1 MKQKSIIWD
10 FDGTIYDTYPRIVD
24 SFDQVINGKYHL
36 GYSLLELRN
45 MIFVD
50 TKYCAKMIAEKHNM
64 AQESL
69 LREVRAY
76 YDLES
81 RINECVFESAKAYIQ
96 STLGLVS
103 HYLVTHRD
111 KQSTLEKLSE
121 ASLDKSFE
129 TIITKDDGFP
139 EKPNPESF
147 ISIIRKSGTPQELFY
162 CVGDRDLDVEA
173 GKNAGI
179 KAIFLSADGEI
190 KEKADFNI
198 SDHKQLEEIL
208 ASCNA

>member
-1 MKQKSIIWD
+1 MKKKSIIWD
-10 FDGTIYDTYPRIVD
+10 FDGTIYDAYPRIID
-24 SFDQVINGKYHL
+24 SCNQLINGNYHF
-36 GYSLLELRN
+36 GYSLFELKN

-50 TKYCAKMIAEKHNM
+50 TKYCIKMIAERHNM
-64 AQESL
+64 DQASL
-69 LREVRAY
+69 LREVRDY

-81 RINECVFESAKAYIQ
+81 RVNECVFESAKGYIQ

-121 ASLDKSFE
+121 ASLDRSFE

-147 ISIIRKSGTPQELFY
+147 ISIIRKSGIPKDFFY
-162 CVGDRDLDVEA
+162 CIGDRDLDIEA

-179 KAIFLSADGEI
+179 KAIFLSTDGEI
-190 KEKADFNI
+190 REKADFNI

-208 ASCNA
+208 VSCNA

>member
-24 SFDQVINGKYHL
+24 SFDQIMNGKYHF
-36 GYSLLELRN
+36 GYSLLDLRN

-50 TKYCAKMIAEKHNM
+50 TKYCVRMIAEEYNLE
-64 AQESL
+64 QELL

-81 RINECVFESAKAYIQ
+81 KVSEYVFESAKRYIQ
-96 STLGLVS
+96 STLGKVR

-121 ASLDKSFE
+121 ASIDRYFE

-139 EKPNPESF
+139 EKPNPDSF
-147 ISIIRKSGTPQELFY
+147 ISIIRKSSVPRELFY
-162 CVGDRDLDVEA
+162 CIGDRDLDIEA
-173 GKNAGI
+173 GRNAGI
-179 KAIFLSADGEI
+179 KAIFFSTDDEI
-190 KEKADFNI
+190 KENADFNI
-198 SDHKQLEEIL
+198 SDHDQLEEIL
-208 ASCNA
+208 E